1 MDSQKQKTNYL
12 ERQMKDRKKWD
23 WIIGIG
29 IILAFLAGTVELA
42 DAQEPPSSF
51 QTMTVPF
58 YLVCS
63 TPVEMRDTLL
73 SEHGEIALVAGWL
86 DTGNQWLLYTS
97 QSGKTMSFVVHKS
110 DGQACIIWSGISE
123 SGRAFIPNPSPQW
136 PDETGATTQPQDKW
150 N

>member
-12 ERQMKDRKKWD
+12 ERRMNERKKWD

-29 IILAFLAGTVELA
+29 VVMAFLAGTVELA
-42 DAQEPPSSF
+42 RAQTPPSSF

-58 YLVCS
+58 YLVCAS
-63 TPVEMRDTLL
+63 PVEMRDTLL
-73 SEHGEIALVAGWL
+73 EEHGEVALIAGWL

-97 QSGKTMSFVVHKS
+97 QGGKTMSFVIHKS

-123 SGRAFIPNPSPQW
+123 SGRAFVPNPAPVW
-136 PDETGATTQPQDKW
+136 PDDRGATNQSQDKW